1 MSSFNKYIM
10 KSTSALMLMFILV
23 ACAGQP
29 ADRPGT
35 PPVQSRSVE
44 QLSAREAQLLGLD
57 KVTTG
62 DDSAWTGPRLYSMDN
77 AQALAA
83 AEGKKILLDVYTVWC
98 GYCRKMAAETYPNSR
113 VKAEVD
119 EYFYTVRL
127 DAESNET
134 IIFNGESMMMKELA
148 SALGVTSFPTTIFID
163 TDGEPIGIQPGFMDA
178 QMFSNLLGF
187 VGSNAFRNQSFEAY
201 VRSRN

>member
-1 MSSFNKYIM
+1 MKLTTASF
-10 KSTSALMLMFILV
+10 MLFLLL

-29 ADRPGT
+29 AERSST
-35 PPVQSRSVE
+35 PPVQSRSIE

-62 DDSAWTGPRLYSMDN
+62 DEAAWTGPKLYNMDN

-98 GYCRKMAAETYPNSR
+98 GFCRKMAAETYPNTLVR
-113 VKAEVD
+113 NEIDAH
-119 EYFYTVRL
+119 FYTVRL
-127 DAESNET
+127 DAESDQL
-134 IIFNGESMMMKELA
+134 IVFNGESLTMRDLA
-148 SALGVTSFPTTIFID
+148 SRLGVTSFPTTIFID
-163 TDGEPIGIQPGFMDA
+163 KDGEPIGIQPGFMDA
-178 QMFSNLLGF
+178 QMFSSLLGF
-187 VGSNAFRNQSFEAY
+187 VGSDAYKNQSFEAY